1 MHRHPV
7 KPARSPRP
15 NRRVAN
21 RQTSQKRHLGQCSV
35 SGKVRFRDKREA
47 LDALHHAVAVR
58 RVVEAEGQATRRK
71 ECRVY
76 PCPSCSGWHL
86 TSQPADYRM
95 TNYVPSDDGFR
106 FESQL
111 GPIEGGSAK

>member
-47 LDALHHAVAVR
+47 LDALHQAVAER
-58 RVVEAEGQATRRK
+58 RRMVEDGKPSRRR

-76 PCPSCSGWHL
+76 ACPSCNGWHL

-95 TNYVPSDDGFR
+95 TTYVPSADDFR
-106 FESQL
+106 FESQF
-111 GPIEGGSAK
+111 GTVEGRSTK

>member
-1 MHRHPV
+1 MRRQHV
-7 KPARSPRP
+7 KPVRAARPT
-15 NRRVAN
+15 RRAAS
-21 RQTSQKRHLGQCSV
+21 RQTSQKRHLGQCPV

-58 RVVEAEGQATRRK
+58 RVLEAEGQDTRRK

-76 PCPSCSGWHL
+76 PCPSCNGWHL

-95 TNYVPSDDGFR
+95 KSYMPSDDGFR
-106 FESQL
+106 FESQF
-111 GPIEGGSAK
+111 GPIEGESAK